1 MDTKYQLI
9 VTKVVPAQYT
19 THTGNLQNVVMSHT
33 ELNGHEELFR
43 HFDLQLKTLQWP
55 EFRQW

>member
-55 EFRQW
+55 EFR